1 MQSNLHEENRGAGED
16 QAFYPPGEG
25 WKTQRECTSGRH
37 ASSVGRGQRIIS
49 LRFNRGSRELRL
61 CPLDSA
67 TQPSYQFQTYRSG
80 SGTVGKLRCPA
91 LSTARTAKITLSFDS
106 GSVQLVLS
114 PHDWTCSQA
123 GLVVARQTTS
133 YSAADEPGDAS
144 QVKVESF
151 SRFFV
156 TIRTLAGGAGADAR
170 EASVAAFNRATAA
183 T

>member
-1 MQSNLHEENRGAGED
+1 MAQASVKERIRYQLPDPALQHLCRNESKQRNDVSLHLRSKRMHSNLHEENRGTGDD

-25 WKTQRECTSGRH
+25 WKTKRECTSGRH

-49 LRFNRGSRELRL
+49 LKFNRGRRELRL

-114 PHDWTCSQA
+114 PHDWTCSQ
-123 GLVVARQTTS
+123 
-133 YSAADEPGDAS
+133 
-144 QVKVESF
+144 
-151 SRFFV
+151 
-156 TIRTLAGGAGADAR
+156 
-170 EASVAAFNRATAA
+170 
-183 T
+183 